1 MHKVQGE
8 DYVLRRLY
16 TEKLNLC
23 SSHNIRVIKS
33 IRKRWAWHVEI
44 MDFSRGNLR
53 EGHHLEDKGVDGR
66 TILKW
71 IFRQ

>member
-1 MHKVQGE
+1 
-8 DYVLRRLY
+8 
-16 TEKLNLC
+16 
-23 SSHNIRVIKS
+23 VIKS
-33 IRKRWAWHVEI
+33 IRKRWAWQVEI
-44 MDFSRGNLR
+44 MDIGGETLR